1 MRRFLSLVSLG
12 LPLVFPVVSATVAVA
27 QTPPASA
34 EKAAPRPRSAEQLV
48 DQLCEVL
55 KNARSFTVDM
65 DVTYDAVLDSGSK
78 VQYSAY
84 QQVWVQKP
92 DRLRS
97 DYIGDERATRF
108 YYDGKTFTL
117 EDLDRDFH
125 VTKTAPNTL
134 DGALNQVEER
144 YGITIPMSNLAAGD
158 PCADIK
164 ADVSRMIFIGV
175 DMVNRVPL
183 YHLLL
188 IGSDRDFQIWVT
200 TEPRPLLKKAIITY
214 KNLPGAPQYQAV
226 LSNWNFNPRIPADTF
241 TFTPP
246 EGSIGIDILPETD
259 NDTGATNR

>member
-1 MRRFLSLVSLG
+1 MRRFLSIVSLG
-12 LPLVFPVVSATVAVA
+12 LPLVFPVVSATGLPA

-34 EKAAPRPRSAEQLV
+34 EKTAPRPRTAEQLLDEV
-48 DQLCEVL
+48 CAVL

-65 DVTYDAVLDSGSK
+65 DITYDAVLDSGSK

-108 YYDGKTFTL
+108 YYDGKTATL
-117 EDLDRDFH
+117 QDTNRNLYA
-125 VTKTAPNTL
+125 TKTAPNTL
-134 DGALNQVEER
+134 DGALNQVEEK

-164 ADVSRMIFIGV
+164 ANVSRMIFVGV
-175 DMVNRVPL
+175 DMVNRVPM

-188 IGSDRDFQIWVT
+188 IGSDRDFQLWIT
-200 TEPRPLLKKAIITY
+200 REPRPLLKKAIITY
-214 KNLPGAPQYQAV
+214 KNLPGAPQYTAV
-226 LSNWNFNPRIPADTF
+226 LSNWNFNPKIPANTF

-246 EGSIGIDILPETD
+246 KGSIGIEFLPETG
-259 NDTGATNR
+259 NETGDRSQ